1 MLADPQL
8 ARRALGCAAG
18 EILFDR
24 LGRSQGGG
32 LRFAADSPLEG
43 AVRSEPVSE
52 ISPFRAI
59 LDGNKLILAL
69 KIAQN
74 RKHGSRS
81 A

>member
-1 MLADPQL
+1 MPTLYPGL
-8 ARRALGCAAG
+8 LVLRTNGARPNV
-18 EILFDR
+18 
-24 LGRSQGGG
+24 
-32 LRFAADSPLEG
+32 DSPLEG
-43 AVRSEPVSE
+43 AGRSEPVSE